1 MPALASPEGVQ
12 TQQDL
17 LSGRKTPLLAL
28 AAPAAG
34 APRGERPEAGAKS
47 ALVPV
52 GQAAKLLVADRT
64 AGRGSVG
71 LGDSLALQF
80 QTLALYLDF
89 QMTEVLILGDHK
101 RFGILGQVHR
111 QFCCYYRQRS
121 RTMRTSTLTDM
132 GRQANLIHA
141 VILPATTPFV
151 RSKTE
156 MRRNYHG
163 IGFYCGSDILHNVES
178 AVLFKQECVP
188 SLLG

>member
-1 MPALASPEGVQ
+1 MPALASPEGAQ

-17 LSGRKTPLLAL
+17 LFGRKTPLLAL

-64 AGRGSVG
+64 AGRGGVG

-80 QTLALYLDF
+80 QALALYLDF

-101 RFGILGQVHR
+101 RFGRAQLCIFLWIRVSSAHALILALH
-111 QFCCYYRQRS
+111 
-121 RTMRTSTLTDM
+121 LD
-132 GRQANLIHA
+132 A
-141 VILPATTPFV
+141 
-151 RSKTE
+151 
-156 MRRNYHG
+156 
-163 IGFYCGSDILHNVES
+163 IGYN
-178 AVLFKQECVP
+178 K
-188 SLLG
+188 